1 MTKSSKTMKNSPKF
15 MQFNLQEHQNISI
28 SQMLLHIFE
37 KKPKD

>member
-15 MQFNLQEHQNISI
+15 MQFNLQEHQNIST
-28 SQMLLHIFE
+28 SQMVQHIFE